1 MKTHLPILFHREML
15 RSMEDFRLL
24 MWKSVRSSLFMV
36 EWSQE
41 HEVLDEHQEHHDDIT
56 QEHLDLGDFMDEIQI
71 LKDRKM

>member
-1 MKTHLPILFHREML
+1 
-15 RSMEDFRLL
+15 
-24 MWKSVRSSLFMV
+24 MV

-56 QEHLDLGDFMDEIQI
+56 QEHLDLGDFMDEIQV

>member
-1 MKTHLPILFHREML
+1 
-15 RSMEDFRLL
+15 
-24 MWKSVRSSLFMV
+24 MV

-56 QEHLDLGDFMDEIQI
+56 QEHLDLGDFVDEIQI